1 VKSLSNKLSSIKAG
15 LVDAENEQVNNQQQK
30 DWLGKLK
37 EAAFDVE
44 DVVETFAAE
53 AYTWKQR
60 YNCLTCLL
68 ARVSSQYDAAQ
79 KLRLL
84 SKRFEKIAEERQQI
98 HRDNIHVNAGSSETL
113 NNTGFLVDMSD
124 VVGRE
129 ADKESITN
137 MMLSNAFDTEGDISV
152 IPIIGMGGLG

>member
-1 VKSLSNKLSSIKAG
+1 VKSLSNKLSSIKVG

-37 EAAFDVE
+37 EVAFDVE

-68 ARVSSQYDAAQ
+68 ARVSS
-79 KLRLL
+79 
-84 SKRFEKIAEERQQI
+84 
-98 HRDNIHVNAGSSETL
+98 
-113 NNTGFLVDMSD
+113 
-124 VVGRE
+124 
-129 ADKESITN
+129 
-137 MMLSNAFDTEGDISV
+137 
-152 IPIIGMGGLG
+152 